1 MPNETE
7 RVAKWLWD
15 TYSLAGRQ
23 WEDTDESD
31 KWGFRQRAAELLAMI
46 RPTPASV
53 VQRPTPEPVVW
64 RFKRPDGRWEYDE
77 GVGPPKIVG
86 GVEAWEAKGW
96 IFEALY
102 NDKEVGE

>member
-1 MPNETE
+1 MPNVTE
-7 RVAKWLWD
+7 RVKELVNRI
-15 TYSLAGRQ
+15 YQAGI
-23 WEDTDESD
+23 DERFD
-31 KWGFRQRAAELLAMI
+31 DANEAEHELLAMI

-86 GVEAWEAKGW
+86 GIEAWEAKGW

>member
-1 MPNETE
+1 MPDVTE

-46 RPTPASV
+46 RPTPA
-53 VQRPTPEPVVW
+53 PVVW

-77 GVGPPKIVG
+77 GADPPKIVG
-86 GVEAWEAKGW
+86 GLEAWEAKGW